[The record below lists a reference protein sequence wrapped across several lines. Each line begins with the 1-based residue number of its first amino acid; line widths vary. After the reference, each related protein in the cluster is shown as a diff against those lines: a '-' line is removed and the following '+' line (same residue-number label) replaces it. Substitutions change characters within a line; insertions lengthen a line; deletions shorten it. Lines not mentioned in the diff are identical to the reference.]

1 MKSILAISLLSA
13 FAAAQGAND
22 LPIAPFTAMKPTDPS
37 KAAAAEEDKKFME
50 FASKNN
56 K

>member
-13 FAAAQGAND
+13 FAAAQESSG
-22 LPIAPFTAMKPTDPS
+22 LPIAPFTAKKPTDPS

-50 FASKNN
+50 FASKSN